1 MEEALRR
8 KYDRMR
14 SFIQEKGKDGAVVA
28 FSGGVDSSTLA
39 AVCFDV
45 LRDRVAAVTAKSQTY
60 PREELEEAKKVAKQ
74 IGIRHYVVETNE
86 LLNENFTNNPENRCY
101 YCKGELL
108 DVLQEFAA
116 KLGFKVI
123 FEGTNYSDLSE
134 HRPGFKAV
142 KEKKNVFSPW
152 VEAKITKEEIREL
165 AKQLALS
172 TCDKPASP
180 CLATRIPYGE
190 RITEERLKRIES
202 AERVIKKIT
211 GVKNLRVRDHG
222 TLARIEIGK
231 TERNLLFNLQIIDRI
246 VEELKKLGYR
256 FVTMDLEGYRTG
268 NPLDSP
274 NEGTR

>member
-1 MEEALRR
+1 
-8 KYDRMR
+8 
-14 SFIQEKGKDGAVVA
+14 
-28 FSGGVDSSTLA
+28 
-39 AVCFDV
+39 
-45 LRDRVAAVTAKSQTY
+45 
-60 PREELEEAKKVAKQ
+60 
-74 IGIRHYVVETNE
+74 
-86 LLNENFTNNPENRCY
+86 
-101 YCKGELL
+101 
-108 DVLQEFAA
+108 
-116 KLGFKVI
+116 
-123 FEGTNYSDLSE
+123 
-134 HRPGFKAV
+134 
-142 KEKKNVFSPW
+142 
-152 VEAKITKEEIREL
+152 
-165 AKQLALS
+165 
-172 TCDKPASP
+172 
-180 CLATRIPYGE
+180 LATRIPYGE